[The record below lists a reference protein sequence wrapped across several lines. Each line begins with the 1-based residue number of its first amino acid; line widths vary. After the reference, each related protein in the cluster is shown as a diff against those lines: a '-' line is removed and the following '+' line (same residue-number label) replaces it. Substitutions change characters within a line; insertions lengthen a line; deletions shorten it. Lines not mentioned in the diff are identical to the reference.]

1 MYATY
6 VARYV
11 PYLAAYVA
19 NAIIIIISRTY
30 VRMFTRMCFVHT
42 YM

>member
-19 NAIIIIISRTY
+19 NAIIIISHTY
-30 VRMFTRMCFVHT
+30 VRMFTHMCFVST